1 MKPSFILSKVTSYKL
16 TALATD
22 LGYIVEVNNDHLHGV
37 EDNEGAFVGVRVYY
51 NREGRPELG
60 HDFWFLVHVKPSG
73 TVRFS
78 VGRNCELFSDEPEY
92 KQLKDME
99 NRLRNNAFLNS
110 TRYSGKNEHIR
121 TI

>member
-37 EDNEGAFVGVRVYY
+37 EDGEGAFVGVRVYHD
-51 NREGRPELG
+51 REGRPEHV
-60 HDFWFLVHVKPSG
+60 HDYWFLVHVKPSG
-73 TVRFS
+73 TVRFK
-78 VGRNCELFSDEPEY
+78 VGRRVDIFSDDEY

-99 NRLRNNAFLNS
+99 AALCRDAFLNS
-110 TRYSGKNEHIR
+110 TEYNGRNEHIR